1 LPTSAQANDVPSSNS
16 TARGVLPKRKWWQL
30 GSARIAIGFVVWSA
44 LWVVMSDYCL
54 HRMVEGA
61 PQAVWTLET
70 IKGLVYVATT
80 GVLLFFFA
88 KAREVE
94 YFAARRT
101 TENRLRRVS
110 ESNLICICYW
120 KPTGEITDA
129 NDAFLNLIG
138 YTRQELLDRK
148 LNWRSFTPPEYYGK
162 DSEHLRRLL
171 AAGEQVRYE
180 KEFLRKDNTRVP
192 VLVGASMLDASNL
205 RGIAYVLDM
214 SELKKAQERS
224 VELEQ
229 QLRQSQKLEAV
240 GQLASGIA
248 HDFNNLLNVIIGY
261 TCLIDAKLHTDEVLS
276 QEAKHILKAA
286 EKASGLIR
294 KLLAFGRKQ
303 LLNPELVDVNSTL
316 REYEH
321 ILPRLVGEKIRLELK
336 PQSGL
341 WLVEVDRNQL
351 EQVIINL
358 VVNARDAMPYG
369 GALTIQTSNDQQSDC
384 VLITVTDTGI
394 GMTPETKAR
403 MFDPFFTTKP
413 EGQGTGLG
421 LSTVYGIVAQSGGRI
436 SVSSEL
442 GHGTTFSIYLRRAT
456 RSAGQAQQPRETAR
470 NNVTVLPSKTHETI
484 LLAEDETDLRELL
497 TILLRTHGYRV
508 IAAKNGEE
516 AVNLAKKNS
525 GKIELLLTDIVMP
538 HMNGIEASHQI
549 RSFLPDVSVLYMTGY
564 AEEAHSMKKPE
575 ENVALLEKPVS
586 PPILIDK
593 IRELLSARMNRRTA

>member
-1 LPTSAQANDVPSSNS
+1 MLTSAHANDVASSS
-16 TARGVLPKRKWWQL
+16 ASSRCTLPKRKWWQL
-30 GSARIAIGFVVWSA
+30 ASARIAIGFVVWSA
-44 LWVVMSDYCL
+44 FWVVLSDYCL
-54 HRMVEGA
+54 HHMLKGA
-61 PQAVWTLET
+61 PQAVWTIET
-70 IKGLVYVATT
+70 IKGLVYVVIT
-80 GVLLFFFA
+80 GALLFLFSRA
-88 KAREVE
+88 KEKE
-94 YFAARRT
+94 YYAARRT

-110 ESNLICICYW
+110 ESNLISICYW

-129 NDAFLNLIG
+129 NDAFLKLIG

-148 LNWRSFTPPEYYGK
+148 LNWRSFTPPEYFGK
-162 DSEHLRRLL
+162 DSEHLKRLL
-171 AAGEQVRYE
+171 AAGEQVKYE
-180 KEFLRKDNTRVP
+180 KEFLRKDHTRVP
-192 VLVGASMLDASNL
+192 VMVGASMLDASNL
-205 RGIAYVLDM
+205 RGIAYAMDM

-224 VELEQ
+224 IELEQ

-261 TCLIDAKLHTDEVLS
+261 TCLIDAKVHSDEVLS

-303 LLNPELVDVNSTL
+303 LLNPELVDINTTL

-321 ILPRLVGEKIRLELK
+321 IMPRLVGEKIRLELK
-336 PQSGL
+336 PSSGL

-351 EQVIINL
+351 EQVLINL

-369 GALTIQTSNDQQSDC
+369 GVLTIQTANDQQTDS
-384 VLITVTDTGI
+384 VLVTVSDTGI

-436 SVSSEL
+436 TVSSEL
-442 GHGTTFSIYLRRAT
+442 GHGTTFNIFLPRVT
-456 RSAGQAQQPRETAR
+456 RSTTQSQPQKSPPRA
-470 NNVTVLPSKTHETI
+470 NLAVLPNRNHETI
-484 LLAEDETDLRELL
+484 LLAEDEADLRELL

-508 IAAKNGEE
+508 IAARNGEE
-516 AVNLAKKNS
+516 AVLLAKKNS

-549 RSFLPDVSVLYMTGY
+549 RSFLPDVSILYMTGY
-564 AEEAHSMKKPE
+564 AEEAHSMEKPE

-593 IRELLSARMNRRTA
+593 IRELLNARVNRRSA